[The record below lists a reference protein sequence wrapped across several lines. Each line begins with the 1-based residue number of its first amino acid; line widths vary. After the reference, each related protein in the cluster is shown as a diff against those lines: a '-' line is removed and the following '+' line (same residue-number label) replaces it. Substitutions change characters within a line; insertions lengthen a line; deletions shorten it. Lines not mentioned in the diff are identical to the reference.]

1 MKTKLIA
8 LSAISA
14 ALTAI
19 MLSLG
24 AIFELID
31 LVVVCF
37 APIFFSMPLYFDSKK
52 GAILASFAGG
62 LIAVFVNP
70 FSLVGVLHFSFF
82 GIFPIIKYVVLT
94 KKLNKVLFNVLSM
107 FWFAIVCVGAY
118 FFYFKLLGNVPNEL
132 FGLQEWVF
140 VLDRFIYLLQVYVF
154 RLLRKIIK

>member
-37 APIFFSMPLYFDSKK
+37 APIFFSMPLYFDSS
-52 GAILASFAGG
+52 I
-62 LIAVFVNP
+62 
-70 FSLVGVLHFSFF
+70 
-82 GIFPIIKYVVLT
+82 
-94 KKLNKVLFNVLSM
+94 
-107 FWFAIVCVGAY
+107 C
-118 FFYFKLLGNVPNEL
+118 
-132 FGLQEWVF
+132 
-140 VLDRFIYLLQVYVF
+140 
-154 RLLRKIIK
+154 